1 VPKAAELYNAM
12 NPWSGRA
19 DDRFYLDLVLAAESV
34 LDVGCGTGTLLS
46 KAREAGHTGRLVGF
60 DPDADMLAQAPAGLE
75 LAPGDM
81 STLHWDAEFELAVM
95 TGHAFQCLLTDA
107 DVLTT
112 LLGVRDALKPGG
124 RFVFETRNPLVR
136 EWEQWSEGG
145 FEFPWDGESVRVCY
159 EVRPIVGDVVDV
171 VENIVADRW
180 RRADAGRLRF
190 LSAERLTE
198 LAAEAG
204 LDVVE
209 QYGTWDRQPFTADSA
224 EIISVLAARPA
235 RGR

>member
-1 VPKAAELYNAM
+1 MPEAAELYNAM
-12 NPWSGRA
+12 NPWSGRS
-19 DDRFYLDLVLAAESV
+19 DDRFYLDLVLGAASV
-34 LDVGCGTGTLLS
+34 LDVGCGTGTLLA

-60 DPDADMLAQAPAGLE
+60 DPDADMLAQAPAGLD
-75 LAPGDM
+75 LVHGDM
-81 STLHWDAEFELAVM
+81 STLHWDNEFDLAVM

-112 LLGVRDALKPGG
+112 LRGVRDALKPGG
-124 RFVFETRNPLVR
+124 RFVFETRNPLAR
-136 EWEQWSEGG
+136 EWEQWPVGS
-145 FEFPWDGESVRVCY
+145 FEFPWEGESVRVFY
-159 EVRPIVGDVVDV
+159 EVQPIVGDVVDV
-171 VENIVADRW
+171 VENIVAADW
-180 RRADAGRLRF
+180 RRADAARLRF
-190 LSAERLTE
+190 LSAERLAS

-209 QYGTWDRQPFTADSA
+209 QYGTWDRKPFETDSA